1 MYQEDRRTK
10 IDVSIMIFL
19 NSRLSLSKVNIML
32 CYVMHQISNVMLC
45 IFVLVNLKKKEKKLK
60 EKSEVLYM
68 NTLRTSFVIP
78 DIEKRKTF
86 DLPQLL
92 D

>member
-1 MYQEDRRTK
+1 
-10 IDVSIMIFL
+10 
-19 NSRLSLSKVNIML
+19 
-32 CYVMHQISNVMLC
+32 MLC